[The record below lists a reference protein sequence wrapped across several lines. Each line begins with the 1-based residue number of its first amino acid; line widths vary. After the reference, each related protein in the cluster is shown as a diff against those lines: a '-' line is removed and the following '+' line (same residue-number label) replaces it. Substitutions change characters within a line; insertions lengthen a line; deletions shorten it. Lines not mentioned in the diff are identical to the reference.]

1 MKVKG
6 AGGTKGGIP
15 SFFVGLGMMGIGF
28 YLLLSKIILTS
39 TFGMGHRLYHSRSVF
54 GTSMDFSLTTGMILV
69 PLIIGIGWIFYN
81 SKSIWAWTLSGIS
94 LAAMIFGVITSLQLK
109 MMPMNSFDFIMISIL
124 AFGGLGLFL
133 RSLKDTDKADAVT
146 E

>member
-1 MKVKG
+1 MIRG
-6 AGGTKGGIP
+6 AGGTSGGVS
-15 SFFVGLGMMGIGF
+15 SFLVGLGMMGIGF

-39 TFGMGHRLYHSRSVF
+39 NFTMGTRLYHHPGLF
-54 GTSMDFSLTTGMILV
+54 GTSMNFSLTTGMILI

-81 SKSIWAWTLSGIS
+81 AKSFWAWSLATIS
-94 LAAMIFGVITSLQLK
+94 LGGMIFGVITSLKIK

-133 RSLKDTDKADAVT
+133 RSLKDNGKTRMPN